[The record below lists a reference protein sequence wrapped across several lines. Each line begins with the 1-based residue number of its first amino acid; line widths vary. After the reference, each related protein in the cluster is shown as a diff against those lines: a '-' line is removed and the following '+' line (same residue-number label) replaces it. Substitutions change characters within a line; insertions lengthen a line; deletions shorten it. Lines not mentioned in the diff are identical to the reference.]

1 MTRQAP
7 TALEAKPARVYTKRE
22 RPPMPLITEF
32 DIPKRWA
39 DHDRGQRH
47 QDLLYEGFSDR
58 DSVNQPIIEDGVYI
72 D

>member
-1 MTRQAP
+1 
-7 TALEAKPARVYTKRE
+7 
-22 RPPMPLITEF
+22 MPLITEF